1 MNAIIGSKNKPLK
14 SFLNAALFKAAENRN
29 SEKTCLNKTK
39 FVALLEWWTH
49 SFRVG
54 CRHDVDVPFVCR
66 LTQLSEF
73 APQMFTLI
81 PSSSLSHDGVLSIR
95 RVETEECY
103 AKASETA
110 SPWAQ
115 GEELLVPAVVG
126 RFCFSR
132 SSPATRDD
140 PTVVSLSQFL
150 RIKLLKCNKSGN

>member
-39 FVALLEWWTH
+39 FVALLERWTH

-54 CRHDVDVPFVCR
+54 CRHVVDVPFVCR
-66 LTQLSEF
+66 LTQMSEF

-95 RVETEECY
+95 RVETKECH

-115 GEELLVPAVVG
+115 GEELLVPVVVG